1 MNMLFPLLVDKLLCD
16 QSDDVVMMNLEVLA
30 RIACNEDQFIHV
42 LRNVMR
48 LFRDDR
54 SLLESRGTMIVRNLC
69 LKLDAEKIFMNL
81 STILLH
87 EKDLAF
93 ASVMVQ
99 TLNHILLTSSELLEL
114 RRLLQTS
121 LSSKDKNAF
130 EVFKTLYSSWCH
142 NPVAT
147 FSLCLLAQAYPL
159 SSSLVGKFADVN
171 VTLGFLV
178 QIDRLVQLLE
188 SPIFVGLR
196 LQLLE
201 PQSDTHAHLVK
212 SLFGILM
219 LLPQSS
225 AFKTLRDRL
234 MSVSALYLTSSS
246 TSSKSSKR
254 LPSYVPVLLDQFTSI
269 RDKHTKARADALRAQ
284 RLDGDGAINDNSSMS
299 VGVSSKEGY

>member
-1 MNMLFPLLVDKLLCD
+1 
-16 QSDDVVMMNLEVLA
+16 
-30 RIACNEDQFIHV
+30 
-42 LRNVMR
+42 
-48 LFRDDR
+48 
-54 SLLESRGTMIVRNLC
+54 MIITRRAQHTNT
-69 LKLDAEKIFMNL
+69 LKY
-81 STILLH
+81 
-87 EKDLAF
+87 
-93 ASVMVQ
+93 
-99 TLNHILLTSSELLEL
+99 
-114 RRLLQTS
+114 R
-121 LSSKDKNAF
+121 
-130 EVFKTLYSSWCH
+130 YSSWCH

-159 SSSLVGKFADVN
+159 SSSLVGKFADVD

-201 PQSDTHAHLVK
+201 PESDTHAHLVK

-246 TSSKSSKR
+246 SKKSNR
-254 LPSYVPVLLDQFTSI
+254 LPSYVPILLDQFTEI
-269 RDKHTKARADALRAQ
+269 RDKHTKSRADSLRAQ
-284 RLDGDGAINDNSSMS
+284 RLDGDVAATANSTGMT
-299 VGVSSKEGY
+299 VGVSTKEAF